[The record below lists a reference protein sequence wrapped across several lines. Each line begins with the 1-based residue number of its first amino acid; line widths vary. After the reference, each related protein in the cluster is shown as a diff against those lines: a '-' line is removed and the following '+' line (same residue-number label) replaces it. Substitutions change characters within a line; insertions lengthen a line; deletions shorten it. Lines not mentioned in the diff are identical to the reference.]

1 MTYLFFN
8 SLHIQTLF
16 TYLFR
21 DYLSTHYF
29 IFLFGSLIFS
39 YHFQNACD
47 RAHCINNAICQ
58 SGFTSKGYRCV
69 CSFGF
74 TGPHC
79 EQGETYKCVHTLYQF
94 LSTTKII
101 SDPYF
106 RTNLRNRCLG
116 RTRP

>member
-79 EQGETYKCVHTLYQF
+79 EQGETKMCTYTVSVFIYNKN
-94 LSTTKII
+94 
-101 SDPYF
+101 
-106 RTNLRNRCLG
+106 NL
-116 RTRP
+116 